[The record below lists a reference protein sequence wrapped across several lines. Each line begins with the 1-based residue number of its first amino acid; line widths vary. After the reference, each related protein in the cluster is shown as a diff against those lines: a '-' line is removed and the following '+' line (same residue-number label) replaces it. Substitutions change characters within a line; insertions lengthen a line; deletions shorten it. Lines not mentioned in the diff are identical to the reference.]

1 MFRANDRDRIGS
13 GWSGFADVRLRVPG
27 GFGLAIVRHGE
38 SVVHESS
45 LFTIERIHPVDYA
58 SDAPAPCSHGKNS
71 GIKMISVRL
80 PDGSEKSY
88 DSDISPRKIAESIG
102 ARLAQAAVAAVADG
116 RVVDLDRNLGESV
129 EPKAGPIELRLL
141 TPKDREAL
149 DVLRHSTAHIMARA
163 IMRLYPGVR
172 LAFGPTTTNGFYYD
186 VEIPGRQLSDE
197 DFPAI
202 EAEMAK
208 IVAAGEPFERFALPA
223 EEAVKFCEGL
233 GQEYKVEHINEELAK
248 YGILSFY
255 RQGEFV
261 DLCRG
266 PHIPHAGKLGAFK
279 LVSIAGSYWK
289 GRTDRPMLQRVY
301 GTAFFDKK
309 DLDAHLAQ
317 VEEAKK
323 RDHRKLGKEL
333 GLFTISPLVGSGLIL
348 WMPKGA
354 TVRGILENFLKEELI
369 KRGYQP
375 VYTPH
380 IGKVDLYRTS
390 GHYPYYKE
398 SQFPTIK
405 MLNDSAMTLVNGLEK
420 GTLDDAEQKKLLEES
435 HIEIGPYWDLDVP
448 ARIGYVEE
456 HAVSEEYLLKPM
468 NCPHHIQIFGAQP
481 RSYRDLPVRL
491 AEFGTVYRYEQSGEL
506 SGMTRVRGFTQDDAH
521 LFCTVEQVR
530 DEFRATMELTQF
542 VLKSLGLDDYRL
554 RLSKHDPEDPKY
566 AGAAGDQWRRA
577 EEDIRT
583 VLIDMNLPFEEAPG
597 EAAFYG
603 PKADFIVRDCLGRQW
618 QLGTVQL
625 DYVLP
630 ERFGLSYTG
639 ADNAPHRPVMIHRAP
654 FGSMERFMGILIEH
668 FAGAFP
674 LWLAPVQVRVLP
686 ISERFNEYAS
696 QVLSKLSQAGLRAE
710 ADVRAEK
717 IGAKIRV
724 AQLEKVPVMLVVG
737 AKEAEEGTV
746 SFRDRIDGDQGAL
759 PLADAIARITVESA
773 CRSIRGSVESMKP
786 IALGDDHS
794 TEDHTY

>member
-1 MFRANDRDRIGS
+1 MVSI
-13 GWSGFADVRLRVPG
+13 
-27 GFGLAIVRHGE
+27 
-38 SVVHESS
+38 
-45 LFTIERIHPVDYA
+45 
-58 SDAPAPCSHGKNS
+58 
-71 GIKMISVRL
+71 RL
-80 PDGSEKSY
+80 PDGNEKTFAA
-88 DSDISPRKIAESIG
+88 DITPRQIAESIG
-102 ARLAQAAVAAVADG
+102 ARLAQAAIAAVANG
-116 RVVDLDRNLGESV
+116 RIVDLDRPLVESSESTGET
-129 EPKAGPIELRLL
+129 IELKLL
-141 TPKDREAL
+141 TTRDRESL

-163 IMRLYPGVR
+163 IMRLYPGVK

-186 VEIPGRQLSDE
+186 VDIPGKHLSED

-208 IVAAGEPFERFALPA
+208 IVTAAEPFERFSLPVA
-223 EEAVKFCEGL
+223 EAIPFCDGL
-233 GQEYKVEHINEELAK
+233 SQAYKVEHITEELHK

-279 LVSIAGSYWK
+279 LVSIAGAYWK
-289 GRTDRPMLQRVY
+289 GKTDRPMLQRVY

-309 DLDAHLAQ
+309 ELDAHLAHL
-317 VEEAKK
+317 EEAKK
-323 RDHRKLGKEL
+323 RDHRRLGKEL
-333 GLFTISPLVGSGLIL
+333 GLFTISQLVGSGLIL

-354 TVRGILENFLKEELI
+354 IVRGVLENFLKDELL

-390 GHYPYYKE
+390 GHYPYYRE

-405 MLNDSAMTLVNGLEK
+405 MLNDSAVTLVAGLEK
-420 GTLDDAEQKKLLEES
+420 GTLDDEAQKKLLAES
-435 HIEIGPYWDLDVP
+435 HIEPGPYWTLDTP
-448 ARIGYVEE
+448 ARIGYIEE
-456 HAVSEEYLLKPM
+456 RAVVEEYLLKPM
-468 NCPHHIQIFGAQP
+468 NCPHHTQIFAAQP

-521 LFCTVEQVR
+521 LFCTADQVR

-542 VLKSLGLDDYRL
+542 VLKSLGLNDYKL
-554 RLSKHDPEDPKY
+554 RLSKHDPSDPKY
-566 AGAAGDQWRRA
+566 AGAAGDLWRQA
-577 EEDIRT
+577 EEDIRS
-583 VLIDMNLPFEEAPG
+583 VLLEMALPFEEAPG

-630 ERFGLSYTG
+630 ERFGLTYTG

-674 LWLAPVQVRVLP
+674 LWLAPEQVRVLP
-686 ISERFNEYAS
+686 ISEKFNEYAQKVVS
-696 QVLSKLSQAGLRAE
+696 ELKSAGLRAE
-710 ADVRAEK
+710 VDLRAEK
-717 IGAKIRV
+717 IGAKIRN
-724 AQLEKVPVMLVVG
+724 AQIEKIPVMLVVG
-737 AKEAEEGTV
+737 AKEAEDGTV
-746 SFRDRIDGDQGAL
+746 SYRDRLDGDQGAIS
-759 PLADAIARITVESA
+759 LADALARIKQESESRAIRQTVEPLAPVSPA
-773 CRSIRGSVESMKP
+773 
-786 IALGDDHS
+786 DDHT

>member
-1 MFRANDRDRIGS
+1 MLSI
-13 GWSGFADVRLRVPG
+13 
-27 GFGLAIVRHGE
+27 
-38 SVVHESS
+38 
-45 LFTIERIHPVDYA
+45 
-58 SDAPAPCSHGKNS
+58 
-71 GIKMISVRL
+71 RL
-80 PDGSEKSY
+80 PDGNEKSY
-88 DSDISPRKIAESIG
+88 NADVTPRQIAESIG
-102 ARLAQAAVAAVADG
+102 ARLAQAAIAAVANG
-116 RVVDLDRNLGESV
+116 RIVDLDRPLVESS
-129 EPKAGPIELRLL
+129 ESTEGMIELKLL
-141 TPKDREAL
+141 TPRDRESL

-163 IMRLYPGVR
+163 IMRLYPGVK
-172 LAFGPTTTNGFYYD
+172 LAFGPTTSSGFYYD
-186 VEIPGRQLSDE
+186 VDIPGKQLSEE

-208 IVAAGEPFERFALPA
+208 VVSSAEPFERFTMPVDQAIP
-223 EEAVKFCEGL
+223 FCNSLEQG
-233 GQEYKVEHINEELAK
+233 YKVEHITEELHK
-248 YGILSFY
+248 YDTLSFY

-279 LVSIAGSYWK
+279 LVSIAGAYWK

-309 DLDAHLAQ
+309 ELDAHLAHI
-317 VEEAKK
+317 EEAKK
-323 RDHRKLGKEL
+323 RDHRRLGKEL
-333 GLFTISPLVGSGLIL
+333 GLFTISTLVGSGLIL

-354 TVRGILENFLKEELI
+354 IVRGVLENFLKEELL

-390 GHYPYYKE
+390 GHYPYYRE

-405 MLNDSAMTLVNGLEK
+405 LLNDSAMTLVAGLEK
-420 GTLDDAEQKKLLEES
+420 GILDEESQKKLLAES
-435 HIEIGPYWDLDVP
+435 RIEPGPYWSLDAP
-448 ARIGYVEE
+448 ARIGYIEE
-456 HAVSEEYLLKPM
+456 HAVVEEYLLKPM
-468 NCPHHIQIFGAQP
+468 NCPHHTQIFAAQP

-521 LFCTVEQVR
+521 LFCTPDQVR

-542 VLKSLGLDDYRL
+542 VLKSLGLNDYKL
-554 RLSKHDPEDPKY
+554 RLSKHDPSDPKY
-566 AGAAGDQWRRA
+566 AGAAGDLWRQA
-577 EEDIRT
+577 EEDIRS
-583 VLIDMNLPFEEAPG
+583 VLLEMALPFEEAPG

-630 ERFGLSYTG
+630 ERFGLTYTG

-674 LWLAPVQVRVLP
+674 LWLAPEQVRVLP
-686 ISERFNEYAS
+686 ISEKFNEYALKIVAELRS
-696 QVLSKLSQAGLRAE
+696 SGLRAE
-710 ADVRAEK
+710 VDLRAEK
-717 IGAKIRV
+717 IGAKIRN
-724 AQLEKVPVMLVVG
+724 AQIEKTPVMLVVG
-737 AKEAEEGTV
+737 AKEAEDGTV
-746 SFRDRIDGDQGAL
+746 SYRDRIDGDQGAL
-759 PLADAIARITVESA
+759 PLPNAIARIKLESDSRAIRQTVVPLAPTSHA
-773 CRSIRGSVESMKP
+773 
-786 IALGDDHS
+786 DDHS
-794 TEDHTY
+794 TEDHSY

>member
-1 MFRANDRDRIGS
+1 MVSI
-13 GWSGFADVRLRVPG
+13 
-27 GFGLAIVRHGE
+27 
-38 SVVHESS
+38 
-45 LFTIERIHPVDYA
+45 
-58 SDAPAPCSHGKNS
+58 
-71 GIKMISVRL
+71 RL
-80 PDGSEKSY
+80 PDGNEKSFAA
-88 DSDISPRKIAESIG
+88 DITPRQIAESIG
-102 ARLAQAAVAAVADG
+102 ARLAQAAIAAVANG
-116 RVVDLDRNLGESV
+116 RIVDLDRPLVESSESSGET
-129 EPKAGPIELRLL
+129 IELKLL
-141 TPKDREAL
+141 TTRDRESL

-163 IMRLYPGVR
+163 IMRIYPGVK

-186 VEIPGRQLSDE
+186 VDIPGKHLSED

-208 IVAAGEPFERFALPA
+208 IVTAAEPFERFSLPVA
-223 EEAVKFCEGL
+223 EAIPFCDGL
-233 GQEYKVEHINEELAK
+233 SQGYKVEHITEELYK
-248 YGILSFY
+248 FGILSFY

-266 PHIPHAGKLGAFK
+266 PHIPHAGKLGAYK
-279 LVSIAGSYWK
+279 LVSIAGAYWK
-289 GRTDRPMLQRVY
+289 GQTDRPMLQRVY

-309 DLDAHLAQ
+309 ELDAHLAHL
-317 VEEAKK
+317 EEAKK
-323 RDHRKLGKEL
+323 RDHRRLGKEL
-333 GLFTISPLVGSGLIL
+333 GLFTISQLVGSGLIL

-354 TVRGILENFLKEELI
+354 IVRGVLENFLKDELL

-390 GHYPYYKE
+390 GHYPYYRE

-405 MLNDSAMTLVNGLEK
+405 MLNDSAVTLVAGLEK
-420 GTLDDAEQKKLLEES
+420 GTLDDEAQKKLLAES
-435 HIEIGPYWDLDVP
+435 HIEPGPYWTLDAP
-448 ARIGYVEE
+448 ARIGYIEE
-456 HAVSEEYLLKPM
+456 RAVVEEYLLKPM
-468 NCPHHIQIFGAQP
+468 NCPHHTQIFAAQP

-521 LFCTVEQVR
+521 LFCTADQVR

-542 VLKSLGLDDYRL
+542 VLKSLGLNDYKL
-554 RLSKHDPEDPKY
+554 RLSKHDPSDPKY
-566 AGAAGDQWRRA
+566 AGAAGDLWRQA
-577 EEDIRT
+577 EEDIRS
-583 VLIDMNLPFEEAPG
+583 VLLEMALPFEEAPG

-630 ERFGLSYTG
+630 ERFGLTYTG

-674 LWLAPVQVRVLP
+674 LWLAPEQVRVLP
-686 ISERFNEYAS
+686 ISEKFNEYAQKVVS
-696 QVLSKLSQAGLRAE
+696 ELKSAGLRAE
-710 ADVRAEK
+710 VDLRAEK
-717 IGAKIRV
+717 IGAKIRN
-724 AQLEKVPVMLVVG
+724 AQIEKIPVMLVVG
-737 AKEAEEGTV
+737 AKEAEDGTV
-746 SFRDRIDGDQGAL
+746 SYRDRLDGDQGAI
-759 PLADAIARITVESA
+759 PLANALARIKQESESRAIRQTVEPLAPVSPA
-773 CRSIRGSVESMKP
+773 
-786 IALGDDHS
+786 DDHT